1 MKRSQAKGL
10 NGQGVNT
17 MKKQTIKT
25 AETANIMTTTP
36 KGFVAL
42 NAPKPNSVAMA
53 CQAIA
58 AMAAKGQSVDG
69 LTPLGH
75 KANCKGGVIDAT
87 ILSGKVHSLEQF
99 TSALVN
105 SGLSI
110 VKSDIEK
117 YGLTDTLNA
126 VLAKRTVDHVQWCSN
141 TLNNSHGGFGDRLE
155 KVGLHAQRA
164 SIAENLVELASA
176 LQKQFSA
183 HYSKLYKNR

>member
-1 MKRSQAKGL
+1 MRCQSKGL

-17 MKKQTIKT
+17 MKKQTIKVDSV
-25 AETANIMTTTP
+25 AIMTTTP

-42 NAPKPNSVAMA
+42 NAPKPNSVTMA

-58 AMAAKGQSVDG
+58 AIAAKGQSVDG

-183 HYSKLYKNR
+183 NYSKLYKNR